1 MVWAQHGG
9 GVRTGNI
16 ATVSGPRQQPLPD
29 HCLTVSSLQL
39 LLFMS
44 LVLFVSGKTN
54 DTLCAALGRA
64 ALIGIEPANPTVSK
78 ERCQRQC
85 P

>member
-1 MVWAQHGG
+1 
-9 GVRTGNI
+9 
-16 ATVSGPRQQPLPD
+16 
-29 HCLTVSSLQL
+29 
-39 LLFMS
+39 MS